1 MNSYQKKNIIYSIVL
16 LSLVAI
22 VWLFRQSDDSS
33 EEASKQVSFSG
44 QTMGT
49 VYNIKY
55 LDEEE
60 RSFKTSVDSLLE
72 VFNQSVNH
80 YLPESEISR
89 FNHLDTLA
97 ESTSQGDT
105 PGVDTLYFELPYFY
119 PVLQKSQEV
128 VEVTNGAFDP
138 TVAPLV
144 NAWGFGPEGGELPDS
159 LAVDSLLKLVGFEM
173 IQFNEDFVTKTQP
186 HVQLNFS
193 AIAKGYGVDVIA
205 DFLSSKGIENMMVEI
220 GGEVVCKG
228 VNARGEVWRI
238 GIDDPAQ
245 SGNMSAAIA
254 IHNRAIATSGD
265 YRNFYERDGKR
276 YSHTIDPKT
285 GYPVKHSVLSVSVI
299 ADNCMT
305 SDAYATAFM
314 VMGLEATKKVLETH
328 PSLDV
333 LIIYDEGGE
342 TKTFQTPGVE
352 ENLLE
357 L

>member
-1 MNSYQKKNIIYSIVL
+1 MNPYQKKNITYSIVL

-22 VWLFRQSDDSS
+22 VWLFRQANDANEV
-33 EEASKQVSFSG
+33 EEVKQVSFSG

-60 RSFKTSVDSLLE
+60 RSFKTGVDSLLE
-72 VFNQSVNH
+72 AFNKSVNH

-89 FNHLDTLA
+89 FNHQD
-97 ESTSQGDT
+97 SSQQNTSD
-105 PGVDTLYFELPYFY
+105 PDTLYFESSFFY
-119 PVLQKSQEV
+119 PVLQKSREV
-128 VEVTNGAFDP
+128 VEATNGAFDP

-159 LAVDSLLKLVGFEM
+159 LAVDSLLALVGFEK
-173 IQFNEDFVTKTQP
+173 IIFDQDYVTKTQP

-193 AIAKGYGVDVIA
+193 AIAKGYGVDVMA
-205 DFLSSKGIENMMVEI
+205 DYLSSKGIKNMMVEI

-228 VNARGEVWRI
+228 VNNRGEVWRI
-238 GIDDPAQ
+238 GIDDPVQ
-245 SGNMSAAIA
+245 SGNMPAAIA
-254 IHNRAIATSGD
+254 IHDQAIATSGD

-276 YSHTIDPKT
+276 YSHTIDPET

-299 ADNCMT
+299 ADDCMT
-305 SDAYATAFM
+305 ADAYATAFM
-314 VMGLEATKKVLETH
+314 VMGLEKSRKVLEAH

-333 LIIYDEGGE
+333 LILYDDAGT
-342 TKTFQTPGVE
+342 TKTFQTQGVE